1 MDTKNKKKEL
11 NKSSEYRFA
20 SVMIVEDNPTDI
32 FILEKTLDIKNFA
45 REIIKYTS
53 VAEALDYIRVGSKEF
68 PEKMPELIFLDV
80 NIPGMGG
87 LEFLKQ
93 LKSFSP
99 NNSKKFKVIVLSC
112 SDNQDII
119 MQVEENEHVVKFFP
133 KPISLKDLDS
143 IF

>member
-11 NKSSEYRFA
+11 NKNSDYRFS

-45 REIIKYTS
+45 REIIKCTS
-53 VAEALDYIRVGSKEF
+53 VAEALDYIRVGSQEF

-93 LKSFSP
+93 LNTLSE
-99 NNSKKFKVIVLSC
+99 NNSKKFKVVVLSC
-112 SDNQDII
+112 SDNQDVIL
-119 MQVEENEHVVKFFP
+119 QVEENENVVKFFP